1 MIVQNP
7 SVSVVVPTRRGGP
20 LLRRAVES
28 ILTQSYDGEIEVVV
42 AFDREPPDRNGL
54 DDLEAPGRH
63 IRVVANE
70 RTRGPAG
77 ARNSGI
83 LQAKGE
89 IIGFLDDDDVWVRSK
104 VRLQLDAMRR
114 HGADLC
120 VSGVRYIAD
129 GRFKDHLPQLSDDV
143 QRDIVDGSTFIPLEG
158 MLVRSR
164 ALQEVGLLDESLSV
178 SEDTDLMLRLAE
190 RFAFTKVA
198 APLVIVERT
207 HIDRLSL
214 DFERY
219 RDAYFRMV
227 SKHRDIFL
235 RFPAGHTKR
244 CWRLAGLAL
253 LTGNRPEARLW
264 AWQAI
269 RSDPRSPKNWAMVGC
284 AELLPAVLMQPCL
297 SMYQRFGWTK
307 FSGTNGD
314 GDSDRRDDVVA
325 EVVAGD

>member
-1 MIVQNP
+1 MIGRNP
-7 SVSVVVPTRRGGP
+7 TVAVVIPTRRGGP

-28 ILTQSYDGEIEVVV
+28 ILTQNYDGEIEVVV
-42 AFDREPPDRNGL
+42 AFDRDPPDRDEL
-54 DDLEAPGRH
+54 DAFVGPGRH
-63 IRVVANE
+63 VTICANE

-83 LQAKGE
+83 MQAKGE
-89 IIGFLDDDDVWVRSK
+89 VIGFLDDDDVWVQSK
-104 VRLQLDAMRR
+104 LRLQLDAMRR
-114 HGADLC
+114 HDADLC
-120 VSGVRYIAD
+120 VSGIRYIAD
-129 GRFKDHLPQLSDDV
+129 GRFKDHIPRLSNDV

-158 MLVRSR
+158 VLVRSS

-190 RFAFTKVA
+190 RFAFTRVD
-198 APLVIVERT
+198 APLVIVERA
-207 HIDRLSL
+207 HADRLSL

-235 RFPAGHTKR
+235 RFPAGHAKR

-307 FSGTNGD
+307 VPGATGD
-314 GDSDRRDDVVA
+314 DGSDRRDAVA
-325 EVVAGD
+325 EASAGD

>member
-1 MIVQNP
+1 MIGQNP
-7 SVSVVVPTRRGGP
+7 AVSVVVPTRRGGP
-20 LLRRAVES
+20 LLRRAVKS
-28 ILTQSYDGEIEVVV
+28 ILTQSYDGEIEAVV
-42 AFDREPPDRNGL
+42 AFDRDPPDRDGL
-54 DDLEAPGRH
+54 DDLEGPGRH
-63 IRVVANE
+63 VRVCAND

-89 IIGFLDDDDVWVRSK
+89 VIGFLDDDDVWVRSK
-104 VRLQLDAMRR
+104 LRLQLDAMRR
-114 HGADLC
+114 HDADLC

-129 GRFKDHLPQLSDDV
+129 GRFKDYIPRLSNDV
-143 QRDIVDGSTFIPLEG
+143 QRDIVDGSAFIPLEG
-158 MLVRSR
+158 VLVRSR

-198 APLVIVERT
+198 APLVIVERA
-207 HIDRLSL
+207 HVDRLSL

-227 SKHRDIFL
+227 SKHRNIFL
-235 RFPAGHTKR
+235 RFPGGHTKR

-307 FSGTNGD
+307 FPRPTGGEDGSG
-314 GDSDRRDDVVA
+314 RRDAVA
-325 EVVAGD
+325 ESLAGD